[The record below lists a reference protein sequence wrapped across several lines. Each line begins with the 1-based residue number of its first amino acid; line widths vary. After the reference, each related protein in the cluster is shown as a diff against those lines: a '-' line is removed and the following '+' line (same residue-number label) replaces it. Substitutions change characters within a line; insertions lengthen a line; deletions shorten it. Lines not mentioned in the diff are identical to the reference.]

1 MTLKNIRL
9 ELARDP
15 NHPLGSDRHGYEL
28 LAPLD
33 AEGRIDVEEYRKRRE
48 ECRVWRFWSGE
59 DDEFGHLLHTRGNTW
74 AFHYDIE
81 GDPEGLEAGFRFDQH
96 RFVEGEYVSIKEAD
110 GDLHTFQV
118 VAVRSAQLH
127 PLPR

>member
-15 NHPLGSDRHGYEL
+15 AHPAGSSRHGYEFV
-28 LAPLD
+28 APLD
-33 AEGRIDVEEYRKRRE
+33 AEGRIDAEEYRKRRS
-48 ECRVWRFWSGE
+48 ECRVWRFWNGE
-59 DDEFGHLLHTRGNTW
+59 DDEYGHLVHTRGGAW

-81 GDPEGLEAGFRFDQH
+81 GDPEGDESGFRFDQ
-96 RFVEGEYVSIKEAD
+96 RPFVEGEYVSLREPD
-110 GDLHTFQV
+110 GEVYTFQV